1 MNMSEK
7 EENRCRRKEADEL
20 FSWSL
25 NRIAKLDVEYDKLI
39 AEDKAKDIKLPQP
52 M

>member
-1 MNMSEK
+1 MTEQ

-25 NRIAKLDVEYDKLI
+25 NRIAKLDVEYDKMV
-39 AEDKAKDIKLPQP
+39 AEEEAKEIKLPQP